1 VLNQQQVRGLI
12 GFEENWGTLMPLDEN
27 YTQHHPGAV
36 ALVCKKEP
44 PTTVLSLNTTAIGG
58 WLPG

>member
-1 VLNQQQVRGLI
+1 
-12 GFEENWGTLMPLDEN
+12 MPLDEN